1 MADLNKW
8 IGSGRVTRDTE
19 LRFTPAGTAVAD
31 VGLCS
36 NRIWYSKDK
45 GGKQEEPCFLDITL
59 WGKQAENCSKYLEK
73 GRRVLIEGKM
83 KMNSWEKDGKKYSKL
98 FCVADKV
105 TFLNGESQNGEQGD
119 AVKSG
124 GYDTKPSKQEI
135 NKQEVV
141 ENSEEDYNID
151 DIPF

>member
-19 LRFTPAGTAVAD
+19 LRYTPAGTAVAD

-59 WGKQAENCSKYLEK
+59 WGKQAENLAQYLTK
-73 GRRVLIEGKM
+73 GAFITVEGRLQLDT
-83 KMNSWEKDGKKYSKL
+83 WETDEGVKRSKL
-98 FCVADKV
+98 KVVAENINLGPK
-105 TFLNGESQNGEQGD
+105 T
-119 AVKSG
+119 SG
-124 GYDTKPSKQEI
+124 GGEAKPQAKTQITKATEGVD
-135 NKQEVV
+135 EA
-141 ENSEEDYNID
+141 
-151 DIPF
+151 IPF

>member
-45 GGKQEEPCFLDITL
+45 GGKQEEPTFLDITL
-59 WGKQAENCSKYLEK
+59 WGKQAENLAQYLTK
-73 GRRVLIEGKM
+73 GAFITVEGRLQLDT
-83 KMNSWEKDGKKYSKL
+83 WETDEGVKRSKL
-98 FCVADKV
+98 KVVAENINLGPK
-105 TFLNGESQNGEQGD
+105 S
-119 AVKSG
+119 SG
-124 GYDTKPSKQEI
+124 GGGEAKSQA
-135 NKQEVV
+135 VS
-141 ENSEEDYNID
+141 NSNSGVDEAV
-151 DIPF
+151 PF